1 MSRSRIS
8 YFISFLFAI
17 FLGILSRKIS
27 FVPLWIGDFL
37 YAVMIYILIRVVF
50 PSKKVFYILLFSALT
65 CYSIEFLQLY
75 EGQWMIELRKTFLGR
90 YVLGQGF
97 LWSDIVAYTFG
108 ILFIFSIE
116 RLILKYHNHETRF
129 CIKQ

>member
-1 MSRSRIS
+1 
-8 YFISFLFAI
+8 
-17 FLGILSRKIS
+17 
-27 FVPLWIGDFL
+27 
-37 YAVMIYILIRVVF
+37 MIYILIRVVF